1 MKKKLLLFQLL
12 VSFCVQSAPAQLTDG
27 FYHIKNADTG
37 RYLSINDTDPQ
48 NYKVNMLSGS
58 VNLAGIR
65 TYLNF
70 DSVAVSP
77 SCVIFV
83 KQVGEGKYDLAG
95 QGSSIY
101 EMSNNRF
108 TVNISPAAG
117 DTYILSGTY
126 SGFYKELMDRSPS
139 EDDGYI
145 MGSGN
150 SGMNRWLFL
159 PINTIDEYIGIRPD
173 VKTHN
178 GGYFGTIYAGF
189 NFKLASPGM
198 AAFYVNSAGGAGF
211 TYEEIKDEV
220 IPAGVPVIIRCN
232 STNPADNKI
241 EPIAGSYDFNGN
253 NYLGGEYCSLVGVA
267 GHTNVT
273 SYNPGTMRVLGIS
286 DKGDIAFINA
296 KNRPELLVVDKYGSQ
311 YLRGNKAY
319 LNVNP
324 GDADVMTIGGSDGIN
339 DIKSENKASGIYTL
353 TGVRLPEGT
362 TPKAGVYIQNGKKV
376 VVE

>member
-27 FYHIKNADTG
+27 FYH
-37 RYLSINDTDPQ
+37 INDTDPQ

-376 VVE
+376 IVK